1 MKVVING
8 ETFHAR
14 CDIMSE
20 FCLMP
25 REIYDSLNLW
35 ELSKSENLIT
45 LADNTIK
52 IPKGAA
58 EGVFTKLLWIT
69 VSIDYVVIECA

>member
-25 REIYDSLNLW
+25 SEIYDSLNLW
-35 ELSKSENLIT
+35 ESAKCESLIT

-52 IPKGAA
+52 IPKG
-58 EGVFTKLLWIT
+58 GIYKTPGDN
-69 VSIDYVVIECA
+69 SIY